1 MAAGGGNSYDYG
13 EGRHRPNR
21 DDDDYGPL
29 TVLFQGMQ
37 LRLPWESVVRSAPAR
52 QLIVDGEPLAVAIVR
67 HRRARRY
74 VVRVT
79 GDGVRLTVPRGAS
92 IAGGLAFA
100 ERQSAWLE
108 REWRRQRER
117 LAPWAVGKT
126 LWFRGERSALALT
139 NGHVVIGSERVDAPV
154 AERNLRTTVE
164 PWMRAQAERE
174 LPTRCLDLAATCGLA
189 VSRVAVRN
197 QRSRWGACSA
207 RRVITLNWRLI
218 QMPPDVSDYII
229 FHELMHLK
237 QPNHS
242 RRFWREVNNVCTWWQ
257 SAERWLRTYGR
268 EIL

>member
-1 MAAGGGNSYDYG
+1 MTERRGDAPRYYP
-13 EGRHRPNR
+13 R
-21 DDDDYGPL
+21 
-29 TVLFQGMQ
+29 VQ
-37 LRLPWESVVRSAPAR
+37 LRLPWGIAQRSEPAR
-52 QLIVDGEPLAVAIVR
+52 QVIVAGRPVPVAVVR

-79 GDGVRLTVPRGAS
+79 SDGVRLTVPRGAS

-117 LAPWAVGKT
+117 LAPWTVGTT
-126 LWFRGERSALALT
+126 LWFRGERMALALS
-139 NGHVVIGSERVDAPV
+139 GGRVVIGSERIEAPV
-154 AERNLRTTVE
+154 SERNLRATVE

-174 LPTRCLDLAATCGLA
+174 LPARCLDLAAACDLA

-197 QRSRWGACSA
+197 QRSRWGACSP

-229 FHELMHLK
+229 FHELMHLR

-242 RRFWREVNNVCTWWQ
+242 RRFWREVGTVCTWWR